1 MSSKGALN
9 TGATGRITPVNFR
22 ATRSNTKSSTQQPST
37 TSQAATLEKKK
48 TKVKEIEKEARRML
62 KEEGCLNEDAD
73 ITLSTILQA
82 LTLIIQKYNATAPQS
97 LTRALTALAAL
108 MQEANGANTQ
118 FTPVIEVLT
127 QKLGER
133 IETAIHDG
141 MDKVS
146 TLIKSTVA
154 EQCKTLNNSE
164 TMIDA
169 VSTLKQVATD
179 MSKTIGEATTAT
191 SQINDTALTYKQAL
205 ISTAAQVTQ
214 VTQRTTQLSKERT
227 AANPDDTGLTQ
238 GLDKKARQV
247 LLDTTKGEENPMNI
261 YEIKEKAAAAL
272 AEIVPAPPQGAEIQ
286 EVFKLRNGSMILQFA
301 SKEAADWLRIPVNEA
316 AFTCKFDPDTI
327 IRDRVHPIMV
337 PRIPITFDPNNPKHL
352 REVEEVNRMHP
363 NAIKKAR
370 WIKPTYRRTRGQSC
384 AHAIFTISTAAD
396 ANRLLKDGIYVCNAR
411 TFPKKL
417 KHEPKQC
424 MKCRR
429 WGHYAAECRAQKDTC
444 GTCGGQHKTS
454 ECESEDKRYCV
465 SCKASTH
472 TSWDRS
478 CPEFLRK
485 CDEYSKFH
493 PENSL
498 TYFPTDED
506 WTRTA
511 RPERIPFEDK
521 FPSHFSMGSLPPPNR
536 TMRQPPTR
544 PIGKKNKRPNN
555 GNNNETGQAVMEN
568 FFVKIINQEI
578 GPGDVPPAHIDD
590 GEYEDQDTQ
599 YKGAHNDTPA
609 GTPQVHKI

>member
-1 MSSKGALN
+1 MSSKGALS
-9 TGATGRITPVNFR
+9 TGAAGRITPVNFR
-22 ATRSNTKSSTQQPST
+22 ATRSNTKSSTQQHST
-37 TSQAATLEKKK
+37 TPQAATLEKKK
-48 TKVKEIEKEARRML
+48 VKVKEIEKEARRML
-62 KEEGCLNEDAD
+62 KEEGCLNDD
-73 ITLSTILQA
+73 TTITHSTILQA
-82 LTLIIQKYNATAPQS
+82 LTSVIQKYNATAPQS

-108 MQEANGANTQ
+108 MQEANGTNTQ

-133 IETAIHDG
+133 IEIAVQEG

-146 TLIKSTVA
+146 TLIKSSVA
-154 EQCKTLNNSE
+154 DHCKSLDNTDTL
-164 TMIDA
+164 TDA
-169 VSTLKQVATD
+169 VNTLKQVATD
-179 MSKTIGEATTAT
+179 MSKSISEATTVT

-205 ISTAAQVTQ
+205 INTTAQVTQ
-214 VTQRTTQLSKERT
+214 ATQRAAQPSKERT
-227 AANPDDTGLTQ
+227 AGAPVDAGLTQ

-247 LLDTTKGEENPMNI
+247 LLDTAKGEDNPMNI

-272 AEIVPAPPQGAEIQ
+272 AEIIPAPPQGAEVQ

-316 AFTCKFDPDTI
+316 AFTCKFDPDTV

-337 PRIPITFDPNNPKHL
+337 PRIPITFDPTNPKHL

-363 NAIKKAR
+363 NTIKKAR
-370 WIKPTYRRTRGQSC
+370 WIKPMYRRTQGQSC
-384 AHAIFTISTAAD
+384 AHAIFSISSAAD

-444 GTCGGQHKTS
+444 GTCGGHHKTN

-472 TSWDRS
+472 ASWDRS

-498 TYFPTDED
+498 IYFPTDED
-506 WTRTA
+506 WTRAA

-521 FPSHFSMGSLPPPNR
+521 FPTHFSMGSLPPPSR

-544 PIGKKNKRPNN
+544 PIGKKSKRPN
-555 GNNNETGQAVMEN
+555 NNNETGQAVMEN
-568 FFVKIINQEI
+568 FFEKIINQGA
-578 GPGDVPPAHIDD
+578 GPGDVPPARVDD
-590 GEYEDQDTQ
+590 EEYENYDTQ
-599 YKGAHNDTPA
+599 HEDTHNLSSA
-609 GTPQVHKI
+609 GTPHAHKI